1 MIEEPEF
8 WLRWEL
14 CKIWKCKVDDP
25 IFADITSPQWIWYSE
40 MISQEKK
47 REFNKEL
54 AFTEYLASF
63 WNHKAVKE
71 IKEARENSK
80 HHTFDDDQNFQNKL
94 LSGAYKDDPLVKA
107 IQKLKNSGEFNNK
120 TVKEKTKTAT
130 DLSALSDMIKKK
142 F

>member
-1 MIEEPEF
+1 MIEEPEL

-25 IFADITSPQWIWYSE
+25 IFSDISGPQWIWYSE
-40 MISQEKK
+40 MIAQEKK

-63 WNHKAVKE
+63 WNHKAVKN
-71 IKEARENSK
+71 IQEARENDK
-80 HHTFDDDQNFQNKL
+80 QHTFDDDQKFENKI

-107 IQKLKNSGEFNNK
+107 IQKLNNNK
-120 TVKEKTKTAT
+120 ELNNKPTKDKSAT
-130 DLSALSDMIKKK
+130 DLSTLSGMIKK

>member
-25 IFADITSPQWIWYSE
+25 IFNDITNLQWVWYSE

-47 REFNKEL
+47 RDFNKEL

-63 WNHKAVKE
+63 WNHKAVKSIQE
-71 IKEARENSK
+71 SRETSQR
-80 HHTFDDDQNFQNKL
+80 HTFDDDQSFEGKI

-107 IQKLKNSGEFNNK
+107 IQKLKNSEELNNK
-120 TVKEKTKTAT
+120 TVKDKTKSIT
-130 DLSALSDMIKKK
+130 DLGTISGMIKK